1 MGRRQVVRHEFL
13 VLAFA
18 GSNPAAPAINL
29 KAKRHSFFFLILYLN
44 FLSMDKLPE
53 PLRNIAKV
61 ITPHIK
67 GYSYPSLLQK
77 KQCGK

>member
-1 MGRRQVVRHEFL
+1 
-13 VLAFA
+13 
-18 GSNPAAPAINL
+18 
-29 KAKRHSFFFLILYLN
+29 
-44 FLSMDKLPE
+44 MDKLPE

-77 KQCGK
+77 KPCGKWYKTANAINIVTDRAAILVKKPKDIQIPPRNSVNAIK